1 MELRVPELNQPD
13 THQQGNQAMAQSGSG
28 GVATDRVGDQRVT
41 VFFDGG
47 CPMCRREIAHYR
59 RLQGAERLDWR
70 DIHADPDALFAAGI
84 SWQQAMERLH
94 VQDGAG
100 ALRTG
105 AHAFVTLW
113 RELPGYRWLARMVS
127 AIPGVV
133 WAMDHIYTV
142 FARWRWRRRCRD
154 GACGA
159 P

>member
-1 MELRVPELNQPD
+1 MELRVPESNQPV
-13 THQQGNQAMAQSGSG
+13 THQQGNEAMAQSGSDR
-28 GVATDRVGDQRVT
+28 VATDRGGGQRVT

-59 RLQGAERLDWR
+59 RLQGAERVDWR
-70 DIHADPDALFAAGI
+70 DIHADPDALSDNGI

-94 VQDGAG
+94 VQDGTG
-100 ALRTG
+100 VLRTG

-133 WAMDHIYTV
+133 WAMDRAYVV

-154 GACGA
+154 GVCGA